1 MLYGSRKSGLSSIE
15 KQTGKRFEH
24 VSAPRPNDIAKAFG
38 MEAAE
43 KIIQVCGGVVPAF
56 MTAAEEVADEYGEG
70 DKLLRNCFLRHM
82 VKENDG
88 NSKTQVIGESEIESF
103 EKDEDLVLDQK
114 EFETLY
120 HHEEKSAGDIIMGQS
135 RISEDSAEKNNE
147 DRMKIGQSCVEYEN
161 LESFLK
167 LHLEDPCILAHKE
180 NESLRI
186 VWRTLGLKIAATYF
200 SSYVVNTCK
209 VLWIMNAK
217 FETFEPGKTRVSNL
231 RPRKSDIRT
240 DRRYKRNPRT
250 WADKKENE
258 GSGLRGNKLG
268 QVRDQRDPYPDILKQ
283 RRLRDHYK
291 KYGYW

>member
-1 MLYGSRKSGLSSIE
+1 MLVNDKIKASNSVTPIALPCNKQSMSRLIPYTISLYTSGGSKICFIKTKDQASQFSGLLPRARALHGDIQQSQRKITLVGFRKGQTGGADKSGVAIMLYGSRKSGLSSIE

-70 DKLLRNCFLRHM
+70 DKLLRNCFLRQM

-120 HHEEKSAGDIIMGQS
+120 HHEEKSAGDII
-135 RISEDSAEKNNE
+135 
-147 DRMKIGQSCVEYEN
+147 N
-161 LESFLK
+161 LLWVS
-167 LHLEDPCILAHKE
+167 LEQ
-180 NESLRI
+180 
-186 VWRTLGLKIAATYF
+186 
-200 SSYVVNTCK
+200 
-209 VLWIMNAK
+209 
-217 FETFEPGKTRVSNL
+217 
-231 RPRKSDIRT
+231 
-240 DRRYKRNPRT
+240 
-250 WADKKENE
+250 
-258 GSGLRGNKLG
+258 RG
-268 QVRDQRDPYPDILKQ
+268 
-283 RRLRDHYK
+283 
-291 KYGYW
+291 